1 MCSAI
6 YAHSKYS
13 RERKDRYYLTML
25 DHSWKKLAPKYSSP
39 GLSAS
44 FLGIPAVMDGGKIFG
59 GIEKVKNTEYFKDT
73 VD

>member
-1 MCSAI
+1 MAEKI
-6 YAHSKYS
+6 GAKIF
-13 RERKDRYYLTML
+13 L
-25 DHSWKKLAPKYSSP
+25 SP